1 MTKKRVVVALEPP
14 PTRHPTR
21 SATHTSCRVEQWR
34 VGLFGYSHTIY
45 TYNCL
50 LLLCT
55 TLSSVVHPPRR
66 PPPSNAPLTH
76 SHLPVSTPP
85 PHSPRSARRK
95 TPHSP
100 PKTTTTTTHPWPSL
114 AGRSAEAPCRAL
126 RGNNSTS
133 PPVRG
138 ASRGRTTAPSR
149 SRSRS
154 LRSMR
159 SSSTRFTRVRT
170 LFRGAVRS
178 ADVQTETRSN
188 SNLENGQLN
197 PNLHIIDIINGSVKT
212 FQTNTFTLVFPRKE
226 DDTERRRAPE
236 RLLCAHRLLLD
247 PEAKAGT
254 FASSATNSPHKQEE
268 IKKR

>member
-1 MTKKRVVVALEPP
+1 MASRFVWLFAYYL
-14 PTRHPTR
+14 HIQLL
-21 SATHTSCRVEQWR
+21 STSLHNPLVSR
-34 VGLFGYSHTIY
+34 T
-45 TYNCL
+45 
-50 LLLCT
+50 
-55 TLSSVVHPPRR
+55 PRR
-66 PPPSNAPLTH
+66 PPSNAPLT

-85 PHSPRSARRK
+85 PHSPRSARRT

-100 PKTTTTTTHPWPSL
+100 PKTTTTTHPWSSL
-114 AGRSAEAPCRAL
+114 AGRSAEAPCRDL

-170 LFRGAVRS
+170 FFRGAARS
-178 ADVQTETRSN
+178 ADVQRLVRTR
-188 SNLENGQLN
+188 NLENGQLN
-197 PNLHIIDIINGSVKT
+197 PNLHIIDVINRSVL

-226 DDTERRRAPE
+226 DKTERRRAPE